1 MNRDRDAFL
10 EVDAIDEFP
19 PRFCGSP
26 MNQPQSFE
34 ESYKSIFA
42 SAGVRLFE
50 EHRSSSAEI
59 DEAEKR
65 LQLIV
70 PQSLR
75 DFYLVAGRET
85 RINQFYN
92 RLIPPDKWT
101 VDAGR
106 LVFLEE
112 NRSIVYWGVPVKRS
126 PEVDAPVFQG
136 VNRGP
141 EGIVWHEEHDH
152 CSEFLKVMAVWHA
165 TYGGAAPCCA
175 VGYVDENPCR
185 SQLDETCTFVGEVN
199 QLRAYCH
206 PHGVLSFL
214 KWEDRFQQRLKL
226 KPWRV
231 HAAAATVEYLA
242 LIKDSINAQWEDWGG

>member
-1 MNRDRDAFL
+1 
-10 EVDAIDEFP
+10 
-19 PRFCGSP
+19 

-34 ESYKSIFA
+34 ESYISIFA
-42 SAGVRLFE
+42 SAGVRLSD

-65 LQLIV
+65 LDLFV

-101 VDAGR
+101 VDASR

-112 NRSIVYWGVPVKRS
+112 NQSIVYWGVPVKHS
-126 PEVDAPVFQG
+126 LEVDAPVFQG

-165 TYGGAAPCCA
+165 TYGGAAACC
-175 VGYVDENPCR
+175 DMSMRTLP
-185 SQLDETCTFVGEVN
+185 EVN
-199 QLRAYCH
+199 SMKRV
-206 PHGVLSFL
+206 PS
-214 KWEDRFQQRLKL
+214 WER
-226 KPWRV
+226 
-231 HAAAATVEYLA
+231 
-242 LIKDSINAQWEDWGG
+242 